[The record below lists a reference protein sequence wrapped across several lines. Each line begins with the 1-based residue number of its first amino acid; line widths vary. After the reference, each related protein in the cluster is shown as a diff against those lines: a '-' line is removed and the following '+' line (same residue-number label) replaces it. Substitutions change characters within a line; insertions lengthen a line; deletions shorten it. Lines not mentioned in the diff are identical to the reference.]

1 MSSTRQ
7 APAREHEPVIE
18 PEAEP
23 VLAADA
29 AIATLARG
37 PRGAL
42 ILSAISVGLL
52 FIGWLLFYF
61 CLFVPRGAVD

>member
-1 MSSTRQ
+1 MSDLPR
-7 APAREHEPVIE
+7 
-18 PEAEP
+18 EP

-29 AIATLARG
+29 AIAALAQG

-42 ILSAISVGLL
+42 LLCGMAVASL

-61 CLFVPRGAVD
+61 CLFVPRGPIG